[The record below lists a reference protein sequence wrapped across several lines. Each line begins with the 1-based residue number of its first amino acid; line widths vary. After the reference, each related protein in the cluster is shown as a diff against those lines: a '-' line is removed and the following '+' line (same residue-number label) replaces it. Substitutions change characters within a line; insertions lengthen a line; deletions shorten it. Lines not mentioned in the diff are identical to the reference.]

1 MRRGSSAGP
10 FIAAVAATSNLSIG
24 SGFIVSFSWWA
35 HLTTSA
41 LFRTRARGPVS
52 GQLCATISWKGP
64 TVLPRFPVAFRL
76 PALASWSS
84 CSRRGVGLSLRSA
97 YRLARGRAGPRRGFR
112 VSHARAAIGVGA
124 LSTPGT
130 TVLILTAVALRPAS
144 VASQRRVPKP
154 RHNHHPCGALLD
166 EASPRVHTNSPV
178 RSSLRLWLPDE
189 TGALGLYRRASHPAL
204 TSHARRGGDRSS
216 STDLNQRSTS
226 SSTEASNH
234 ALISQCV
241 RPRVARDEGAVM
253 GSNGRPHPRR
263 SCLSGWCTL
272 GSVDREHEH
281 DHGSG
286 YPGPVELEP

>member
-1 MRRGSSAGP
+1 MRDDQLEGP
-10 FIAAVAATSNLSIG
+10 IILS
-24 SGFIVSFSWWA
+24 
-35 HLTTSA
+35 
-41 LFRTRARGPVS
+41 
-52 GQLCATISWKGP
+52 
-64 TVLPRFPVAFRL
+64 RFPVAFRP

-97 YRLARGRAGPRRGFR
+97 YPPNGAGPRRGFR

-154 RHNHHPCGALLD
+154 RHDHHLCGALLD

-178 RSSLRLWLPDE
+178 RSSPRLWPSDE
-189 TGALGLYRRASHPAL
+189 TGALGLYRRASHVAL
-204 TSHARRGGDRSS
+204 TGHARRGGDRSS

-226 SSTEASNH
+226 SSTQASNH

-241 RPRVARDEGAVM
+241 RPHVARD
-253 GSNGRPHPRR
+253 
-263 SCLSGWCTL
+263 
-272 GSVDREHEH
+272 
-281 DHGSG
+281 
-286 YPGPVELEP
+286 